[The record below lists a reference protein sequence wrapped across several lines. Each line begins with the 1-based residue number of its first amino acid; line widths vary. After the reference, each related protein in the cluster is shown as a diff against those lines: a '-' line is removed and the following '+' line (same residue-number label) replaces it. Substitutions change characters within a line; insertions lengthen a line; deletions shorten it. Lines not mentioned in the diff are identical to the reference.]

1 MEDLLDFILKAVVQK
16 PDKISLDSSLQDGI
30 TNINFSVD
38 KEDMG
43 RVIGKNGKIIKAIR
57 TVLRIR
63 ALKEGK
69 RINLIL
75 VEQ

>member
-1 MEDLLDFILKAVVQK
+1 MEELLIFILKAIVQK
-16 PDKISLDSSLQDGI
+16 PDKINVESSEIDGLV
-30 TNINFSVD
+30 NFNLSVD

-69 RINLIL
+69 HVNLTL
-75 VEQ
+75 VE

>member
-1 MEDLLDFILKAVVQK
+1 MEELLNFILEAIVQK
-16 PDKISLDSSLQDGI
+16 PDKIMVESIEKDGLVNL
-30 TNINFSVD
+30 TLSVD

-43 RVIGKNGKIIKAIR
+43 RVIGKNGRIIKAIR

-69 RINLIL
+69 RINLTL
-75 VEQ
+75 VER

>member
-1 MEDLLDFILKAVVQK
+1 MEDLLNFILEAIVQK
-16 PDKISLDSSLQDGI
+16 PDKITLESTEKDGLVNL
-30 TNINFSVD
+30 TLSVD

-57 TVLRIR
+57 TILRIR

-69 RINLIL
+69 RVNLTL
-75 VEQ
+75 VER

>member
-1 MEDLLDFILKAVVQK
+1 MKDLLIFILKAIVQK
-16 PDKISLDSSLQDGI
+16 PDKITVESSEKDDVV
-30 TNINFSVD
+30 NFNLSVD

-57 TVLRIR
+57 TVLRIK

-69 RINLIL
+69 HINLIL
-75 VEQ
+75 LEQ